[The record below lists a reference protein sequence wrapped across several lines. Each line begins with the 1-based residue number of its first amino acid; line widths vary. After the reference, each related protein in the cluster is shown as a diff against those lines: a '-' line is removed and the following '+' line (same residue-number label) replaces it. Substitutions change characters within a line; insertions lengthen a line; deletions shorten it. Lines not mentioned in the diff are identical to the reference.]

1 MKNNM
6 KNPFILALLV
16 SLIINS
22 CGFVKVMSVTISTDK
37 RKYDTQEDI
46 NKKFNKYDIS
56 TSNSFYLS
64 KTGDDSLSMMPFV
77 VNMYKYR
84 RDSTLDSA
92 SPLQVR
98 IYNSFGEIYMNWEQ
112 CFGPLNSWEIFD
124 TYPPKATLNV
134 VENKRINILND
145 IRLIEA
151 NNETKKSIINISKK
165 KQYTFFIFYANW
177 MGLYT
182 NQVLKKMNAYQQ
194 KYSDDIQV
202 VYINTSTCYK

>member
-1 MKNNM
+1 MK
-6 KNPFILALLV
+6 KAFFLILLV

-37 RKYDTQEDI
+37 RRYDTQRDI
-46 NKKFNKYDIS
+46 NKKFKKYDIN
-56 TSNSFYLS
+56 TNNSFYLS

-92 SPLQVR
+92 SPLQIR
-98 IYNSFGEIYMNWEQ
+98 IYNSSGEIYMNWEQ
-112 CFGPLNSWEIFD
+112 CFGSLNSWNIFN

-134 VENKRINILND
+134 VENKKINILND

-151 NNETKKSIINISKK
+151 NIETKQSIIETSKN

-177 MGLYT
+177 LGLYT
-182 NQVLKKMNAYQQ
+182 NQVLKKMNIYQQ